1 MTAQFFVV
9 GSFFVRSRNLF
20 VAVGDIV
27 EGYVEPGMNVVVDL
41 GNIKVGTSVSS
52 VEVIDVT
59 YLGKA
64 YKGLAFGFEDPEE
77 LGFWQM
83 LDLSDQTLFVESA

>member
-27 EGYVEPGMNVVVDL
+27 EGYVEP
-41 GNIKVGTSVSS
+41 
-52 VEVIDVT
+52 
-59 YLGKA
+59 A
-64 YKGLAFGFEDPEE
+64 
-77 LGFWQM
+77 
-83 LDLSDQTLFVESA
+83 